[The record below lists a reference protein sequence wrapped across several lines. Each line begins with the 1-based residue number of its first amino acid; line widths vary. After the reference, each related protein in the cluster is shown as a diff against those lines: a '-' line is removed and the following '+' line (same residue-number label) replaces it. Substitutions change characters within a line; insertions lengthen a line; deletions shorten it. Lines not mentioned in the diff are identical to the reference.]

1 MNLFRIMQSIRGWAQ
16 AGKIDFPGAV
26 KYLTD
31 LGVKMDGIVHQALK
45 NVFKEGKARDP
56 DFGNVV
62 KDFPIDDAGIPFNPN
77 TLKSTAEKR
86 GVENLFKEKSIADK
100 MSDIKTTSSELD
112 DAMKEYENIYKPKKE
127 PKYGKLNYDKIAK
140 LEGVDVEEIRGKS
153 FREIIEYLAM
163 IQKADG
169 GRVGFKK
176 GGWDPGAGRDER
188 GYQSG
193 HPSHGGGDKWT
204 PGAGKPQHIPKTKT
218 DDKGSKLEIGPVVK
232 TKRTDLLSNLIGP
245 YPTDVGLGALSK
257 YGYLDATVGIED
269 LLAGEIN
276 PTITAD
282 TAFGPVNVKGTYS
295 DDEQTLG
302 AHFNKGP
309 FSANITY
316 NAITGEPE
324 YWAGYSETFKD
335 GGRIGFVDGGWAD
348 DLTGPGLALYNSMTA
363 GGHSDQAIQDTLT
376 ELGYWTPDG
385 EATETVESIVG
396 TDITQGGDNDP
407 ASGDND
413 GAIRL
418 PPRKKTPTTDFN
430 INPAAQLTGKGRIDP
445 MGSTY
450 DNLAM
455 MGPMDYKTA
464 GYHRSEIPGQEGYVQ
479 PDTYF
484 EPPTGI
490 LQKAKRNVLD
500 PIVTAAGAAFGVPL
514 GLLTA
519 GAELIGG
526 MLPYNERAAMEN
538 QMLESGFA
546 LDDIG
551 RIVATGDY
559 NTPEGIMAGYNA
571 AQMTADT
578 FDKRMNKIR
587 QSNWQ
592 NKVNQQARIDL
603 IQQAKELWQGAQDDA
618 DKLNP
623 VNIPFSGEGAQGGG
637 GGTNIGGGQ
646 RGEPTREASY
656 ASYDRPGATGSPG
669 YRWKDGGLATMFT
682 RRR

>member
-62 KDFPIDDAGIPFNPN
+62 KELPIDDQGIPFNPK

-86 GVENLFKEKSIADK
+86 GIRGTSEADRDIAFIQEGIDDLNKAEREADLISKQGVGNLFDEKLPKVKMGSRMNYEKIAD
-100 MSDIKTTSSELD
+100 
-112 DAMKEYENIYKPKKE
+112 
-127 PKYGKLNYDKIAK
+127 
-140 LEGVDVEEIRGKS
+140 LEGIDVELIRGKNWS
-153 FREIIEYLAM
+153 EIRAIIAA
-163 IQKADG
+163 IRDKADG
-169 GRVGFKK
+169 GRVGFQ
-176 GGWDPGAGRDER
+176 E
-188 GYQSG
+188 
-193 HPSHGGGDKWT
+193 
-204 PGAGKPQHIPKTKT
+204 
-218 DDKGSKLEIGPVVK
+218 
-232 TKRTDLLSNLIGP
+232 
-245 YPTDVGLGALSK
+245 
-257 YGYLDATVGIED
+257 
-269 LLAGEIN
+269 
-276 PTITAD
+276 
-282 TAFGPVNVKGTYS
+282 
-295 DDEQTLG
+295 
-302 AHFNKGP
+302 
-309 FSANITY
+309 
-316 NAITGEPE
+316 
-324 YWAGYSETFKD
+324 
-335 GGRIGFVDGGWAD
+335 GGWAD
-348 DLTGPGLALYNSMTA
+348 DLTGQGLALYNSMTA

-396 TDITQGGDNDP
+396 TDITQGGGGGGG
-407 ASGDND
+407 SG
-413 GAIRL
+413 IRM
-418 PPRKKTPTTDFN
+418 PITKKT
-430 INPAAQLTGKGRIDP
+430 A
-445 MGSTY
+445 
-450 DNLAM
+450 
-455 MGPMDYKTA
+455 
-464 GYHRSEIPGQEGYVQ
+464 VQ
-479 PDTYF
+479 PTLQGDYDIYGKKIA
-484 EPPTGI
+484 ESGKTGI

-592 NKVNQQARIDL
+592 NEEAKKRRINL

-682 RRR
+682 RRG

>member
-1 MNLFRIMQSIRGWAQ
+1 
-16 AGKIDFPGAV
+16 
-26 KYLTD
+26 
-31 LGVKMDGIVHQALK
+31 
-45 NVFKEGKARDP
+45 
-56 DFGNVV
+56 
-62 KDFPIDDAGIPFNPN
+62 
-77 TLKSTAEKR
+77 
-86 GVENLFKEKSIADK
+86 

-188 GYQSG
+188 
-193 HPSHGGGDKWT
+193 D
-204 PGAGKPQHIPKTKT
+204 
-218 DDKGSKLEIGPVVK
+218 
-232 TKRTDLLSNLIGP
+232 LIGP

-376 ELGYWTPDG
+376 ELGYWGGD
-385 EATETVESIVG
+385 ATGIETIVN
-396 TDITQGGDNDP
+396 TQPIITQGG
-407 ASGDND
+407 
-413 GAIRL
+413 
-418 PPRKKTPTTDFN
+418 
-430 INPAAQLTGKGRIDP
+430 
-445 MGSTY
+445 
-450 DNLAM
+450 
-455 MGPMDYKTA
+455 
-464 GYHRSEIPGQEGYVQ
+464 
-479 PDTYF
+479 
-484 EPPTGI
+484 
-490 LQKAKRNVLD
+490 
-500 PIVTAAGAAFGVPL
+500 
-514 GLLTA
+514 
-519 GAELIGG
+519 GG
-526 MLPYNERAAMEN
+526 N
-538 QMLESGFA
+538 
-546 LDDIG
+546 
-551 RIVATGDY
+551 
-559 NTPEGIMAGYNA
+559 
-571 AQMTADT
+571 
-578 FDKRMNKIR
+578 
-587 QSNWQ
+587 
-592 NKVNQQARIDL
+592 
-603 IQQAKELWQGAQDDA
+603 
-618 DKLNP
+618 
-623 VNIPFSGEGAQGGG
+623 GGG
-637 GGTNIGGGQ
+637 GGGGDEDLGYAGLGMSPGALGGKLPGFANWGKRTLGDISYAYSKIPSISKVFGWAGNQISDWNDARKEKKEAKLQAEIDAANKAALASIVEANIATYGTENRPNTGINEPGGGKGQ
-646 RGEPTREASY
+646 SPTGGDIRGTPFDE
-656 ASYDRPGATGSPG
+656 
-669 YRWKDGGLATMFT
+669 GGLATMFT

>member
-62 KDFPIDDAGIPFNPN
+62 QKLPIDDQGIPFNPK

-86 GVENLFKEKSIADK
+86 GIRGTSEADRDIAFIQEGIDDLNKAEREADLISKQGVGNLFDEKLPNVKMGSRMNYEKIAD
-100 MSDIKTTSSELD
+100 
-112 DAMKEYENIYKPKKE
+112 
-127 PKYGKLNYDKIAK
+127 
-140 LEGVDVEEIRGKS
+140 LEGIDVELIRGKNWS
-153 FREIIEYLAM
+153 EIRAIIAAVRD
-163 IQKADG
+163 KADG
-169 GRVGFKK
+169 GRV
-176 GGWDPGAGRDER
+176 
-188 GYQSG
+188 
-193 HPSHGGGDKWT
+193 
-204 PGAGKPQHIPKTKT
+204 
-218 DDKGSKLEIGPVVK
+218 
-232 TKRTDLLSNLIGP
+232 
-245 YPTDVGLGALSK
+245 
-257 YGYLDATVGIED
+257 
-269 LLAGEIN
+269 
-276 PTITAD
+276 
-282 TAFGPVNVKGTYS
+282 
-295 DDEQTLG
+295 
-302 AHFNKGP
+302 
-309 FSANITY
+309 
-316 NAITGEPE
+316 
-324 YWAGYSETFKD
+324 
-335 GGRIGFVDGGWAD
+335 GFVDGGWAD

-603 IQQAKELWQGAQDDA
+603 IQQAKELWQGAKDDA

-682 RRR
+682 RRG